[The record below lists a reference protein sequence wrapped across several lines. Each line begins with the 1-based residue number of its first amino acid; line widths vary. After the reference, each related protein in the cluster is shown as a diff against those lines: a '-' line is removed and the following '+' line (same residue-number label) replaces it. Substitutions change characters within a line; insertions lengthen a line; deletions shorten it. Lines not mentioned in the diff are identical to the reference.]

1 MKKRVNKKKAPAKAK
16 AYRKRRAPAK
26 RRVARVPRMPTT
38 IQGRSGQVTCS
49 SALHTHRASAMIRG
63 HKMLTPDSI
72 YSFSSGFTQNNL
84 SGSQTYWDQTH
95 MSQATLRSIMTLIQ
109 NQQYVPA
116 GVLPFG
122 PVRGVIRGAT
132 EEYLLNNATTQSI
145 EIDLYD
151 IALKRDITASFNFV
165 ANGLSYTVS
174 PFPSDYV
181 NIGLLAQQGG
191 SQASPPS
198 PLPFYNLSSL
208 PTDSRLFA
216 DYFKIVKKTRVFMS
230 PGACHKHVV
239 NIKTN
244 KLLDEYLVP
253 STLAGVKGATTFLMA
268 VMRGMPVWDGEDAGV
283 KATTASC
290 AIQVVRSQRIKYS
303 YIADTSYTSLFGS
316 SLSQIPSAS
325 QGFVSPLNGTVTNVE
340 GVPAIS

>member
-1 MKKRVNKKKAPAKAK
+1 MKK
-16 AYRKRRAPAK
+16 RAPAK
-26 RRVARVPRMPTT
+26 KSAPRRRTTVRRAPRRLAVPRT

-49 SALHTHRASAMIRG
+49 SAVHRHRASTMIRA
-63 HKMLTPDSI
+63 HKLLTPDSI

-109 NQQYVPA
+109 NQQYVPS

-122 PVRGVIRGAT
+122 PVRGVIRGAV
-132 EEYLLNNATTQSI
+132 EEYLINNATTQSI

-151 IALKRDITASFNFV
+151 IGLKKDITAAFQFV
-165 ANGLSYTVS
+165 ANGLSYSVS
-174 PFPSDYV
+174 PTPSDYI

-198 PLPFYNLSSL
+198 PLPFYNLSSM
-208 PTDSRLFA
+208 PNDSRLFK
-216 DYFKIVKKTRVFMS
+216 DYFKIVKKTRVFMA

-239 NIKTN
+239 TINTN

-268 VMRGMPVWDGEDAGV
+268 VMRGMPVWDGDDGSV
-283 KATTASC
+283 KATTAAC
-290 AIQVVRSQRIKYS
+290 AVQVVRSQRIKYS

-316 SLSQIPSAS
+316 SLTQIPAAS
-325 QGFVSPLNGTVTNVE
+325 QGFVSPLNGTVVNVE